1 MRWIDLLWLPP
12 VMLAVATVLGA
23 TGREGVRVIGRAI
36 VHTFVFLTIGVLVVG
51 VVIHVVSQVFA

>member
-36 VHTFVFLTIGVLVVG
+36 VHTLVFLTNGVLVVG
-51 VVIHVVSQVFA
+51 VVIHLVSQVFA

>member
-36 VHTFVFLTIGVLVVG
+36 VHTLVFLTIGVLVVG
-51 VVIHVVSQVFA
+51 VVIHLVSQVFA